1 MTGIKEST
9 WCDELWVFY
18 ATNDSLN
25 STPETNTTLSVTEIE
40 LKKKNSILFSYH
52 LTAVVWSP
60 KIIYHLLV
68 VSR

>member
-40 LKKKNSILFSYH
+40 LKKKIPFYFHITLQLLCGPQRSF
-52 LTAVVWSP
+52 
-60 KIIYHLLV
+60 IICW
-68 VSR
+68 

>member
-40 LKKKNSILFSYH
+40 LKKKKFHSIFISPYSCCVVPKDH
-52 LTAVVWSP
+52 LSSAGS
-60 KIIYHLLV
+60 K
-68 VSR
+68 